1 AALVQ
6 LFHDIMQIASGALGS
21 DFEIAALGRIV
32 QPMLVYPRAVEQ
44 DQVEL
49 EAVADT
55 GPQGIGFIGLAGA
68 APVAEAIGSAITAGG
83 GGGTDSRCCGLVGAV
98 GGGLA
103 ADKHQEPQ
111 RQESISENVGRNSH
125 GGDPLKFAR
134 F

>member
-1 AALVQ
+1 
-6 LFHDIMQIASGALGS
+6 
-21 DFEIAALGRIV
+21 
-32 QPMLVYPRAVEQ
+32 VEQ
-44 DQVEL
+44 GRVEL

-55 GPQGIGFIGLAGA
+55 GPQSIGFIGLAGA
-68 APVAEAIGSAITAGG
+68 APVAEAIGSVITAGG

-125 GGDPLKFAR
+125 GGHPLKFAR
-134 F
+134 FLGVTSLGSTELAEAICRTWRRAMMQPRHSGLPPVG